1 MKTFEH
7 SEFEHER
14 RAFAELKPLLPP
26 SEHHELY
33 PSIHITDPGRRIC
46 ECDALFISKSFAAVI
61 ELKDWRGEIKVAP
74 SSWFRNSQ
82 AVSNPHNVN
91 LPKAKIFRS
100 LIENTLPAAQSPF
113 VQSIVV
119 LTSEKS
125 FVEGADSAFE
135 IIRQLDQSKRLPDH
149 LTFEGVA
156 ELAKYLR
163 ERVKRDLENERMV
176 LSSQNF
182 RKLRK
187 VWDENFEVGCS
198 REDYSDQIHGYRIL
212 HDLER
217 NDRYISY
224 LAEENPKRGD
234 ALYRLRVFGIASD
247 APEKK
252 ERQFRSLDVLERLQ
266 PHPNIRPVKKQPNE
280 KGLVVEVCRWGDVK
294 TLDQVLETNVSVSL
308 DFAARVARDIAGAL
322 VHLHN
327 SEASLIHRNVTP
339 RSIIVGRD
347 DHVELTNFD
356 LVFDPDADYTVMADS
371 LADYEKRYF
380 PPEALAGKTDYCF
393 DVYSLGQTLSKLI
406 DKTPDGD
413 KGQLQLTDLVKRMK
427 SVDSAERPTAKE
439 IFSELSS
446 WLGESPAEAQKAIS
460 EENPRKPQVGDEHNT
475 WVLRENLG
483 SGGTSDIFLGDSLGD
498 LAALKIFNAD
508 VPRDK
513 VLAERDFLRAAKHNL
528 FVARYRSFLQWNN
541 TYWCIVEEYVEGNTL
556 KSLITRGERPDLRIF
571 LLVADQILQGL
582 EGLHEL
588 VPPYSEGVDE
598 KRGGITHNDV
608 TPGNIVF
615 NVKTELA
622 KLIDFGLA
630 SYSGDK
636 VLGGTP
642 GYASDALMTK
652 EGYLASTS
660 GDLYSLAVTLIEW
673 AVGKRP
679 TDSEEVPL
687 LFESSFTPCQ
697 SERLKQTLQSMLE
710 IKDDPTVTA
719 TMIRREFSS
728 LHVNEDKGAE
738 SGGSGGDALKDQL
751 NPPADDGAVV
761 FGGESSEEHAKAA
774 DGFIKYLNSI
784 HNISADNRYALAEA
798 QAISPYFPDL
808 HVELDLVSSIRELLA
823 NQSDVVVVLTGHA
836 GDGKSTV
843 AVDIWKRALGV
854 PGSEPAPKSPE
865 EEEVVSL
872 EGHTLTIV
880 KDMSELSAKSRAQKL
895 ENACNQP
902 GSTLIVSN
910 TGPLLSAFTEL
921 MAKAGHGQRESQ
933 QKILESLNQPLNKD
947 KVSDENLL
955 LLDVAKRVYVANLS
969 MLSNVNTAEK
979 LLLKLVSHPDWDR
992 CIGCE
997 AKDRCPIRRNVDVM
1011 NKFADTVGERVG
1023 DIYRRLDAY
1032 GRRMTMRQIAAHL
1045 SFSLTGG
1052 LSCGQIR
1059 QDPQTKFRGVFS
1071 ETFFGHGSQL
1081 SLQAMDALSCLR
1093 EMADLHFGIAES
1105 PTFDQQM
1112 HEGKLEDAWLY
1123 PVQLSEVRAHFA
1135 SRLGSLSDGNARR
1148 EFRRLTYM
1156 FGSPREEHRA
1166 SAEVFLDDFLQSPM
1180 LRKLRSWSVNHNL
1193 SGMEKQRFVKQV
1205 LGVLMEEYIGASV
1218 PRNKRE
1224 SLYITLRRPDEKM
1237 FQSVQ
1242 IVLEKIP
1249 FDEFTIDLDEV
1260 NGFPVLKHLDK
1271 EASLELS
1278 VPLLDYIIRKDL
1290 GELTSDLDA
1299 IHGASLEQFRSDLL
1313 ERVRTPTDNV
1323 KLLEIDAQGDLRIH
1337 KFTPVEGGQ
1346 KLVYQ

>member
-1 MKTFEH
+1 MKPFDH

-14 RAFAELKPLLPP
+14 RAFAELKPLLLP
-26 SEHHELY
+26 SEHYELY
-33 PSIHITDPGRRIC
+33 PSIHITDPGRRVC
-46 ECDALFISKSFAAVI
+46 ECDALFISESFAAVI
-61 ELKDWRGEIKVAP
+61 ELKDWRGEVDVAP
-74 SSWFRNSQ
+74 NSWFRNNQ
-82 AVSNPHNVN
+82 AVPNPHNVN
-91 LPKAKIFRS
+91 LPKAKVFKS
-100 LIENTLPAAQSPF
+100 LIEKALPAAQSPF

-125 FVEGADSAFE
+125 SVEGADSAFE
-135 IIRQLDQSKRLPDH
+135 IIQQLDQNRRLPDH
-149 LTFEGVA
+149 LTFVGMA

-163 ERVKRDLENERMV
+163 ERVKRDLENSRAV
-176 LSSQNF
+176 LSSPNF

-187 VWDENFEVGCS
+187 VWDENFEIGCR
-198 REDYSDQIHGYRIL
+198 REDYADQIHGYRIL
-212 HDLER
+212 RDLEH
-217 NDRYISY
+217 NDRFVSY
-224 LAEENPKRGD
+224 LAEESPKRGD
-234 ALYRLRVFGIASD
+234 ALFRLRVFGIAAE
-247 APEKK
+247 APEQQ
-252 ERQFRSLDVLERLQ
+252 ERQFRSLDVLERLP

-294 TLDQVLETNVSVSL
+294 TLDQVLETNTSVSL
-308 DFAARVARDIAGAL
+308 DFAVRVVRDIAGAL
-322 VHLHN
+322 VHLHE

-347 DHVELTNFD
+347 DHVELTDFD
-356 LVFDPDADYTVMADS
+356 LVFDPGADYTVMADS
-371 LADYEKRYF
+371 LSEYEKRFF
-380 PPEALAGKTDYCF
+380 PPEALAGTTDYGF
-393 DVYSLGQTLSKLI
+393 DVYSLGQT
-406 DKTPDGD
+406 
-413 KGQLQLTDLVKRMK
+413 
-427 SVDSAERPTAKE
+427 
-439 IFSELSS
+439 FSELLNQTTGGDKVQLGELAQRMKAVHVADRPSAHKVFNELTD
-446 WLGESPAEAQKAIS
+446 WLGESPAEVQKAIP
-460 EENPRKPQVGDEHNT
+460 EENPRKPQVGDEHNI
-475 WVLRENLG
+475 WILKESLG
-483 SGGTSDIFLGDSLGD
+483 SGGTSDVFLGDSLGD
-498 LAALKIFNAD
+498 LAALKIFSAD

-541 TYWCIVEEYVEGNTL
+541 TYWCIVEEYVEGDTI
-556 KSLITRGERPDLRIF
+556 KSLISRGDRPDPKNFI
-571 LLVADQILQGL
+571 LVADHILQGL
-582 EGLHEL
+582 AGLHEL
-588 VPPYSEGVDE
+588 APPQSGGDDE
-598 KRGGITHNDV
+598 ARGGITHNDV

-615 NVKTELA
+615 NVETELA

-652 EGYLASTS
+652 EGYLASPS

-673 AVGKRP
+673 ATGKRP
-679 TDSEEVPL
+679 TGSKEVPL
-687 LFESSFTPCQ
+687 LFESDLTPHQ
-697 SERLKQTLQSMLE
+697 SEHLKQTLQSMLE
-710 IKDDPTVTA
+710 VKDDSAVSA
-719 TMIRREFSS
+719 SMIRREFSR
-728 LHVNEDKGAE
+728 LLVDEGKGAE
-738 SGGSGGDALKDQL
+738 NVDSASDTPKDEPNPPTDEEVVVSGGK
-751 NPPADDGAVV
+751 PR
-761 FGGESSEEHAKAA
+761 EEHTRAA
-774 DGFIKYLNSI
+774 DGFVRYLNSI

-798 QAISPYFPDL
+798 QAISPYFTDL

-823 NQSDVVVVLTGHA
+823 NQSGVVVVLTGHA

-854 PGSEPAPKSPE
+854 PGNEPAPKSPE

-872 EGHTLTIV
+872 EGHKLTIV
-880 KDMSELSAKSRAQKL
+880 KDMSELSAQSRAQKL
-895 ENACNQP
+895 DNAFNQP
-902 GSTLIVSN
+902 GSALIVSN
-910 TGPLLSAFTEL
+910 TGPLLSSFTEL
-921 MAKAGHGQRESQ
+921 MAKAGHGQRDAQ
-933 QKILESLNQPLNKD
+933 QKILECLNQPLLKD
-947 KVSDENLL
+947 KVSDANLL
-955 LLDVAKRVYVANLS
+955 QLDGTKRVYVANLS
-969 MLSNVNTAEK
+969 MLSNVDTAER
-979 LLLKLVSHPDWDR
+979 LLSKLVSHPGWAR
-992 CIGCE
+992 CSDCE

-1011 NKFADTVGERVG
+1011 NKCADTVGERVG
-1023 DIYRRLDAY
+1023 DVYRRLDAY

-1052 LSCGQIR
+1052 LSCEQIR

-1081 SLQAMDALSCLR
+1081 SLQAVDALSCLR
-1093 EMADLHFGIAES
+1093 QMADLHFGIAAS

-1112 HEGKLEDAWLY
+1112 HECKLEEAWLY

-1135 SRLGSLSDGNARR
+1135 SRLGSSNDGNARR
-1148 EFRRLTYM
+1148 EIRRLTYM
-1156 FGSPREEHRA
+1156 FGSPREENHA

-1180 LRKLRSWSVNHNL
+1180 LRKLRAWSVNHNL

-1224 SLYITLRRPDEKM
+1224 SLYITLRRPDEKV

-1242 IVLEKIP
+1242 IVLGKIP

-1260 NGFPVLKHLDK
+1260 SGLPILKHPVT

-1278 VPLLDYIIRKDL
+1278 LPLLDYIISKDL

-1313 ERVRTPTDNV
+1313 ERVRASADTV

-1337 KFTPVEGGQ
+1337 KFTPVDGGQ